1 MKRRLFLGISLSK
14 EVVEKVEIQ
23 ADLLKQRF
31 IESVRFVP
39 SKNWHMTLIFLGDQD
54 EENIQ
59 KISDSVDLVISGSS
73 NNAIAFDDITYGP
86 PEHKPRMIWL
96 NATKTTS
103 EYLDS
108 LRKQIA
114 KELKTIGIFWDD
126 DGRAFHG
133 HITLARFNAES
144 DEINMPL
151 LVRGSTACKDYTVE
165 LFSVTLTPAGSEY
178 KSLHSVSVE

>member
-39 SKNWHMTLIFLGDQD
+39 SKNWHMTLIFLGDQ
-54 EENIQ
+54 EEEDIQ
-59 KISDSVDLVISGSS
+59 KIRDSVDSVVLDS
-73 NNAIAFDDITYGP
+73 NNNIVFDDITYGP
-86 PEHKPRMIWL
+86 SEHKPRMIWL

-114 KELKTIGIFWDD
+114 KELKTRGIFWDD

-165 LFSVTLTPAGSEY
+165 LFSVTLKPDGSEY